1 MRRTQLTLDDD
12 LFEYLSRL
20 ARAQDTTISD
30 VVSNALREKCAQDQ
44 ERRKKAF
51 EAVIGLWKDRTDLG
65 DTDEY
70 VRKLRRSTRR
80 EFSASILVG

>member
-1 MRRTQLTLDDD
+1 MKRTQLTLDDD
-12 LFEYLSRL
+12 LWQYLHNL
-20 ARAQDTTISD
+20 ARAKDTTISD
-30 VVSNALREKCAQDQ
+30 VVSTALREKYEQDR

-51 EAVIGLWKDRTDLG
+51 EAVIGLWKDRTDIG

-80 EFSASILVG
+80 ERMGF